1 MLIILAIMIVVMW
14 LEMYRI
20 VKLEDEV
27 SYLKD
32 QVEAL
37 ENRDDQIIVTIFERG
52 DISMAYLFKDA
63 LKLGKGDYSQRKNL
77 PFEVKVQLAKA
88 RIL

>member
-27 SYLKD
+27 SYLKE

-37 ENRDDQIIVTIFERG
+37 ENRDD
-52 DISMAYLFKDA
+52 
-63 LKLGKGDYSQRKNL
+63 
-77 PFEVKVQLAKA
+77 
-88 RIL
+88 

>member
-20 VKLEDEV
+20 VKLEEEV
-27 SYLKD
+27 SYLKE

-37 ENRDDQIIVTIFERG
+37 ENRDDYG
-52 DISMAYLFKDA
+52 C
-63 LKLGKGDYSQRKNL
+63 
-77 PFEVKVQLAKA
+77 
-88 RIL
+88 

>member
-1 MLIILAIMIVVMW
+1 MR

-37 ENRDDQIIVTIFERG
+37 EN
-52 DISMAYLFKDA
+52 K
-63 LKLGKGDYSQRKNL
+63 
-77 PFEVKVQLAKA
+77 EV
-88 RIL
+88 I

>member
-27 SYLKD
+27 SYLKE

-37 ENRDDQIIVTIFERG
+37 ENRDV
-52 DISMAYLFKDA
+52 
-63 LKLGKGDYSQRKNL
+63 
-77 PFEVKVQLAKA
+77 
-88 RIL
+88 

>member
-20 VKLEDEV
+20 AKLEDEV
-27 SYLKD
+27 SYLKE

-37 ENRDDQIIVTIFERG
+37 ENRDD
-52 DISMAYLFKDA
+52 
-63 LKLGKGDYSQRKNL
+63 
-77 PFEVKVQLAKA
+77 
-88 RIL
+88 

>member
-14 LEMYRI
+14 IEMYRI

-37 ENRDDQIIVTIFERG
+37 ENRD
-52 DISMAYLFKDA
+52 
-63 LKLGKGDYSQRKNL
+63 
-77 PFEVKVQLAKA
+77 
-88 RIL
+88 

>member
-27 SYLKD
+27 SYLKE
-32 QVEAL
+32 QVEEL
-37 ENRDDQIIVTIFERG
+37 ENRDD
-52 DISMAYLFKDA
+52 
-63 LKLGKGDYSQRKNL
+63 
-77 PFEVKVQLAKA
+77 
-88 RIL
+88 

>member
-37 ENRDDQIIVTIFERG
+37 ENRED
-52 DISMAYLFKDA
+52 
-63 LKLGKGDYSQRKNL
+63 
-77 PFEVKVQLAKA
+77 
-88 RIL
+88 

>member
-37 ENRDDQIIVTIFERG
+37 ENRD
-52 DISMAYLFKDA
+52 
-63 LKLGKGDYSQRKNL
+63 
-77 PFEVKVQLAKA
+77 
-88 RIL
+88 

>member
-27 SYLKD
+27 SYLKE
-32 QVEAL
+32 QVE
-37 ENRDDQIIVTIFERG
+37 
-52 DISMAYLFKDA
+52 
-63 LKLGKGDYSQRKNL
+63 GK
-77 PFEVKVQLAKA
+77 
-88 RIL
+88 

>member
-27 SYLKD
+27 SYLKE
-32 QVEAL
+32 QVETL
-37 ENRDDQIIVTIFERG
+37 ENRD
-52 DISMAYLFKDA
+52 
-63 LKLGKGDYSQRKNL
+63 
-77 PFEVKVQLAKA
+77 
-88 RIL
+88 

>member
-20 VKLEDEV
+20 VKLEEEV

-37 ENRDDQIIVTIFERG
+37 ENRDD
-52 DISMAYLFKDA
+52 
-63 LKLGKGDYSQRKNL
+63 
-77 PFEVKVQLAKA
+77 
-88 RIL
+88 

>member
-1 MLIILAIMIVVMW
+1 MLIILSIMIVVMW

-27 SYLKD
+27 SYLKE

-37 ENRDDQIIVTIFERG
+37 ENRDD
-52 DISMAYLFKDA
+52 
-63 LKLGKGDYSQRKNL
+63 
-77 PFEVKVQLAKA
+77 
-88 RIL
+88 

>member
-37 ENRDDQIIVTIFERG
+37 ENRD
-52 DISMAYLFKDA
+52 Y
-63 LKLGKGDYSQRKNL
+63 
-77 PFEVKVQLAKA
+77 
-88 RIL
+88 

>member
-27 SYLKD
+27 SYLKE

-37 ENRDDQIIVTIFERG
+37 EN
-52 DISMAYLFKDA
+52 
-63 LKLGKGDYSQRKNL
+63 LK
-77 PFEVKVQLAKA
+77 E
-88 RIL
+88 

>member
-37 ENRDDQIIVTIFERG
+37 EN
-52 DISMAYLFKDA
+52 K
-63 LKLGKGDYSQRKNL
+63 
-77 PFEVKVQLAKA
+77 EV
-88 RIL
+88 I

>member
-27 SYLKD
+27 SYLKE
-32 QVEAL
+32 QVETL
-37 ENRDDQIIVTIFERG
+37 ENRDD
-52 DISMAYLFKDA
+52 
-63 LKLGKGDYSQRKNL
+63 
-77 PFEVKVQLAKA
+77 
-88 RIL
+88 

>member
-27 SYLKD
+27 SYLKE

-37 ENRDDQIIVTIFERG
+37 ENRDER
-52 DISMAYLFKDA
+52 
-63 LKLGKGDYSQRKNL
+63 
-77 PFEVKVQLAKA
+77 
-88 RIL
+88 

>member
-27 SYLKD
+27 SYLKE

-37 ENRDDQIIVTIFERG
+37 ENRD
-52 DISMAYLFKDA
+52 
-63 LKLGKGDYSQRKNL
+63 
-77 PFEVKVQLAKA
+77 
-88 RIL
+88 

>member
-37 ENRDDQIIVTIFERG
+37 ENRDD
-52 DISMAYLFKDA
+52 
-63 LKLGKGDYSQRKNL
+63 
-77 PFEVKVQLAKA
+77 
-88 RIL
+88 